1 MHACS
6 YRPTSI
12 TQSWPFATTMVSK
25 ARSKDTILVK
35 AIKQRDLVHGRTL
48 RKNSN
53 STLSEIQIR
62 RYPKIQIRRYPKIQ
76 IRRYPKILIRRYP
89 KIQIRHSST
98 LFIEYSLHMSN
109 HVQRAC

>member
-1 MHACS
+1 MHTCS

-76 IRRYPKILIRRYP
+76 IRRYPKI
-89 KIQIRHSST
+89 QIRHSST